1 MPDFREIERM
11 RVVYQLPGMEQ
22 VPVRKDIIYKT
33 VGGEALKMDVYYP
46 LDVPSGERRP
56 AVLLVH
62 GGSRAESVEHI
73 KASGPYVS
81 WGQLIAASGHI
92 VVVFKHRTDEG
103 YTRLQE
109 AGSDVEDLIHYVRN
123 NGASL
128 HIDAERLCLWVFSQG
143 GIHGLPA
150 VLRDT
155 PDYIR
160 CIVAYYSGMSIM
172 NPKYFHFSAQEEALF
187 KEFSPV
193 YHLRQVDAS
202 KVAPMFIARA
212 GRDRASLN
220 EALDEFVAVAC
231 ERNIPFTL
239 MNHPAGEHGFDLLND
254 DARSREIIRAT
265 LAFLSEHLGQ

>member
-1 MPDFREIERM
+1 MPDPREIERM
-11 RVVYQLPGMEQ
+11 RVVYQLPGMER
-22 VPVRKDIIYKT
+22 VPVGKDITYKT
-33 VGGEALKMDVYYP
+33 IDGEALKMDVYYP
-46 LDVPSGERRP
+46 PDMPPQTPCP

-62 GGSRAESVEHI
+62 GGSRSELARHI
-73 KASGPYVS
+73 KESAPFVS

-92 VVVFKHRTDEG
+92 AVIFRHRTDEV

-109 AGSDVEDLIHYVRN
+109 AGSDVEDLIHYVRDN
-123 NGASL
+123 SASL
-128 HIDAERLCLWVFSQG
+128 HIDAEQLCLWVFSQG

-160 CIVAYYSGMSIM
+160 CIVAYYSGMSLL
-172 NPKYFHFSAQEEALF
+172 NPKYFHFSVEEEALF
-187 KEFSPV
+187 KECSPV
-193 YHLRQVDAS
+193 YHLRQLDTS

-212 GRDRASLN
+212 GRDRAFLN
-220 EALDEFVAVAC
+220 EALDEFVAVAS

-239 MNHPAGEHGFDLLND
+239 MNHPAGEHAFDLLND

-265 LAFLSEHLGQ
+265 LAFLAEHLGQ